1 MRVLPSDGLAMTPAS
16 SLSGLK
22 ALAFDVFGTVVDWR
36 GSIVREVDTLAVG
49 RGLAVDAAAF
59 ADAWRAG
66 YQPAMQRVRTGE
78 LPWMKIDALHRLI
91 LDGIVERFGL
101 GGLDERERRDL
112 NRVWHRLE
120 PWDDSV
126 AGLARLKRRFTITP
140 LSNGNFSLLTAMAK
154 RAALPWDCIVS
165 AELFRHYKPDPKTYL
180 GTADL
185 LDVAPDEL
193 MLVAAHPDDLRAAQA
208 AGLRT
213 GYVPRP
219 LEYGPGRTLP
229 TVADGA
235 FDLVARDF
243 VELAVRLERAVG
255 ADA

>member
-1 MRVLPSDGLAMTPAS
+1 MRVLTSDGLAMTPAS

-36 GSIVREVDTLAVG
+36 GSIVREVDTLTVG
-49 RGLAVDAAAF
+49 KGLAVDAAAF

-78 LPWMKIDALHRLI
+78 LPWMKIDALHRRI

-140 LSNGNFSLLTAMAK
+140 LSNGNFSLLTGMAK

-165 AELFRHYKPDPKTYL
+165 AELFRHYKPDPETYL

-193 MLVAAHPDDLRAAQA
+193 MLVAAHPDDLHAARA

-219 LEYGPGRTLP
+219 LEYGRGRTLP
-229 TVADGA
+229 TVADGV